1 MLDAKLWGARRQR
14 RTILSFPD
22 AKARTS
28 SSFLGHDIPFSK
40 DTCRQERKSFWSN
53 TAPKLHS
60 GYSGPLRSESVRLL
74 PEVTGTWHES
84 SDERVMHDKVEI
96 ITNDQGNR
104 TTPSYVAFTDTD
116 SFVGDSAKNQ
126 VSTNP
131 TNTVFDAKRLI
142 GRRFSDVSVQSD
154 IKHWPFKVIAGPGDK
169 PMVEV
174 KYKGKQKQVAA
185 EEISSMVLK
194 KKREIAEAFVGTAVT
209 NAVITVPAYFS
220 DSQRQA
226 TEEAATQCGLQVLKI
241 IAEPTAAAIAYGLDR
256 QQQGG
261 IAASGVKNVLIFDL
275 GGGTCD
281 VSLLA
286 IENGVIRVR
295 ATDGNTR
302 LGGVDFNNRMVDY
315 FVEEFKRKNKIDIS
329 GNARALHRLRIACE
343 SAKRTLSSTIQ
354 TSIEIDYLSEGVN
367 FSSTI
372 TRARFEQ
379 LNMDLFQKCIE
390 HVDTCLAKAKIDR
403 TAVDDVVIIGGSS
416 RIPKLQQLL
425 QDFFLGK
432 NLCRH
437 INADEAVASGA
448 AIQAAILSGV
458 CSDKAEDLVILDLKP
473 CSHEPKIATGQNL
486 PSRAVHESHKPDHE
500 LHLKNYKTL
509 FECNGCKTKGFG
521 LMYRCELCSFN
532 LHTDCILATSTM
544 TTSKTPLSNSSLNFQ
559 STAAPEMAINTL
571 QILDAELELSDKEL
585 SGKCLWCNK
594 KRLKGSVTGNSGW
607 SYVSACKT
615 YNCHAYCSTNMLLEK
630 WEKADSG
637 NDCLVPKNVQQPIKK
652 QLKTKKGTKGNK
664 KLQMA
669 KKLFENSLVSLSAI
683 T

>member
-1 MLDAKLWGARRQR
+1 
-14 RTILSFPD
+14 
-22 AKARTS
+22 
-28 SSFLGHDIPFSK
+28 
-40 DTCRQERKSFWSN
+40 
-53 TAPKLHS
+53 
-60 GYSGPLRSESVRLL
+60 
-74 PEVTGTWHES
+74 
-84 SDERVMHDKVEI
+84 
-96 ITNDQGNR
+96 
-104 TTPSYVAFTDTD
+104 
-116 SFVGDSAKNQ
+116 
-126 VSTNP
+126 
-131 TNTVFDAKRLI
+131 
-142 GRRFSDVSVQSD
+142 
-154 IKHWPFKVIAGPGDK
+154 
-169 PMVEV
+169 MVEV

-194 KKREIAEAFVGTAVT
+194 KKREIAEAFVGTTVT

-226 TEEAATQCGLQVLKI
+226 TEDAATQCGLQVLKI

-256 QQQGG
+256 HQQGG
-261 IAASGVKNVLIFDL
+261 VAASGVKNVLIFDL
-275 GGGTCD
+275 GGGTFD

-315 FVEEFKRKNKIDIS
+315 FVEEFKRKNKIDIG

-354 TSIEIDYLSEGVN
+354 TSIEIDYLYEGVN

-403 TAVDDVVIIGGSS
+403 TAVDDVVIVGGSS

-448 AIQAAILSGV
+448 AIQAAIMSGV
-458 CSDKAEDLVILDLKP
+458 CSDKAEDLVILDVKP

-486 PSRAVHESHKPDHE
+486 PSRAVHESHRPDHE

-521 LMYRCELCSFN
+521 LMYRCELCNFN
-532 LHTDCILATSTM
+532 LHTDCMFTTTHKHHDHFKDSTFQLF
-544 TTSKTPLSNSSLNFQ
+544 TQLPKYSGSRDGYKYCEACVKPTPGFVYHCEKNGCNLHPCCFNL
-559 STAAPEMAINTL
+559 PIKL

-669 KKLFENSLVSLSAI
+669 KKLFETLVSIFIGDHIIITLVSLIVTALVG
-683 T
+683 